1 MKGDDYMPDRK
12 IEELSELEFDVLK
25 EYQISEQEMPLQ
37 RSQPCWA
44 DR

>member
-25 EYQISEQEMPLQ
+25 EIFQTDT
-37 RSQPCWA
+37 
-44 DR
+44 DRGFI

>member
-25 EYQISEQEMPLQ
+25 EISIYIFDP
-37 RSQPCWA
+37 R
-44 DR
+44 